1 MKLTESSSVGLCI
14 DVHSTEEPTMDIDSD
29 LTDEYVLS
37 TQLLSDGEPARCA
50 TIHSGSS
57 KNLEL
62 LSGSQGGIISKFIL
76 PDNSNDSQK
85 QNSSGGKLEIQ
96 PGGANTRH
104 PHQITAILSSSSI
117 DNFPAESSI
126 YVTGCKDGKI
136 RIMDGNSNELKEV
149 LEGHSNA
156 VTSLSWILPQNESD
170 KPWLVSGS
178 WDGTAKIW
186 DIFQDNIS
194 SICIG
199 TLAGHENTVSVAGLP
214 AESESIRKVVTVSA
228 GIAEGN
234 NIRGH
239 TVRIWTLSAGVNSN
253 EIASKIV
260 AQVSN
265 DHSGPMRDVCYDAE
279 THSIYTCSNDGTVKI
294 RSAED
299 GKCIETLSYP
309 GYDQPMLLSVCVVG
323 NGATKAVVV
332 GAEDGNV
339 AIFNIGQQN
348 QKEAQVIGHPGCVW
362 NVIPLGNTGDFV
374 SSCHDG
380 NIRIFTRRA
389 SLAASPEVLKAF
401 NDAVTEA
408 KAVRSTGPSAEEI
421 AKLPKWE
428 MNALTQGRSEGQV
441 QVFQK
446 DGKAI
451 AAQWSASS
459 GTWIEVGEV
468 TGTNE
473 NAGTLNGKQYDHILP
488 IEVDVPGGGV
498 QKLQIGYNNG
508 ENPFVTAQAF
518 IDEHMLDQNYL
529 AQIAD
534 YIRQRAGQSGPTIGM
549 GGGGTTAATSSSSGG
564 MGAPSYASAPAVPM
578 DITPTYEYLPM
589 KGYKTFETGI
599 DKKGLSKVIQKIR
612 EFNDSVSSNQLST
625 GEAAEALDSLAN
637 TLSVTNR
644 YHSSKISMSEL
655 APLHTMIRQ
664 WDAQHAFPAIDLA
677 RITVLHPDAAKNERR
692 AYWEEILGGA
702 LDLCLGLGDAAAK
715 EVAVPMLT
723 MRLIANC
730 YKGGPGAAGAAG
742 ILVDKILDC
751 AEICATSGNK
761 NVRLSVATA
770 ILNTTSYMHASSTTF
785 SSSVAMRVVDVVGTI
800 AGCGKYETEAMVR
813 SLVALGTV
821 LLLPGCGSEVKKL
834 ANERS
839 IGSMVQRVA
848 GGHGE
853 MAGAVSKE
861 IMSILSS

>member
-1 MKLTESSSVGLCI
+1 
-14 DVHSTEEPTMDIDSD
+14 MDD

-37 TQLLSDGEPARCA
+37 AQLLSDGEPARCV
-50 TIHSGSS
+50 TIHSGGGSS
-57 KNLEL
+57 SNSLSSSSLEL

-76 PDNSNDSQK
+76 PNYDSK
-85 QNSSGGKLEIQ
+85 KKSSENENGDDGSGGGGGLEIQ

-104 PHQITAILSSSSI
+104 PHQITAILSSTCLNLPTLSC
-117 DNFPAESSI
+117 I

-136 RIMDGNSNELKEV
+136 RIMDGNTHELKEV

-156 VTSLSWILPQNESD
+156 VTSLSWISPHNDQSA

-178 WDGTAKIW
+178 WDGAAKIW
-186 DIFQDNIS
+186 DIFNS
-194 SICIG
+194 SNCIG
-199 TLAGHENTVSVAGLP
+199 TLPGHENTVSVAGLP
-214 AESESIRKVVTVSA
+214 AESDSIRKVVTVSA

-239 TVRIWTLSAGVNSN
+239 TVRIWALSDNNNGTAA
-253 EIASKIV
+253 EISSKVI
-260 AQVSN
+260 AQVAN
-265 DHSGPMRDVCYDAE
+265 DHAGPMRDVCYDAD

-299 GKCIETLSYP
+299 GKCIETLVYP
-309 GYDQPMLLSVCVVG
+309 GYDQPMLLSVCVAG
-323 NGATKAVVV
+323 DSATKAVVV

-339 AIFNIGQQN
+339 AIFKIGQQ
-348 QKEAQVIGHPGCVW
+348 QQQAPQVIGHPGCVW
-362 NVIPLGNTGDFV
+362 NVTPLGTSADFV
-374 SSCHDG
+374 SACHDG
-380 NIRIFTRRA
+380 NIRIFTRCE
-389 SLAASPEVLKAF
+389 SLAASEDVLKAF

-468 TGTNE
+468 TGTNA
-473 NAGTLNGKQYDHILP
+473 NAGTLNGKQYDHVLP

-508 ENPFVTAQAF
+508 ENPFVAAQQF

-534 YIRQRAGQSGPTIGM
+534 YIRQRAGESGPTLGSTGGV
-549 GGGGTTAATSSSSGG
+549 GGGGYAGATNGSSGNG
-564 MGAPSYASAPAVPM
+564 PSYASEPAVPM
-578 DITPTYEYLPM
+578 DFSPTYDYLPM

-599 DKKGLSKVIQKIR
+599 DTKGLTKVIQKIR
-612 EFNDSVSSNQLST
+612 EFNDSVSSNQLSSNDA
-625 GEAAEALDSLAN
+625 GQALDSLAN

-644 YHSSKISMSEL
+644 YHSSTVSLAEL
-655 APLHTMIRQ
+655 TPLHTMILR
-664 WDAQHAFPAIDLA
+664 WDSKHAFPALDLA
-677 RITVLHPDAAKNERR
+677 RIAVLHPDASKGERR
-692 AYWEEILGGA
+692 AYWEEVLGGA
-702 LDLCLGLGDAAAK
+702 LDMCLGLGDAAIK

-723 MRLIANC
+723 MRLISNC
-730 YKGGPGAAGAAG
+730 YKGGPGSSGAAG
-742 ILVDKILDC
+742 TLVAKILDC
-751 AEICATSGNK
+751 AEACAASDNK

-770 ILNTTSYMHASSTTF
+770 ILNTSSYMHASSTAAF
-785 SSSVAMRVVDVVGTI
+785 PSSVASRVVDIVGTI
-800 AGCGKYETEAMVR
+800 VGCGKYESEPIVR

-821 LLLPGCGSEVKKL
+821 LLLPGACGSEVKSL
-834 ANERS
+834 AKERS
-839 IGSMVQRVA
+839 IGSMVERVA
-848 GGHGE
+848 VGHGE
-853 MAGAVSKE
+853 MASAVSKE

>member
-1 MKLTESSSVGLCI
+1 MAN
-14 DVHSTEEPTMDIDSD
+14 DND
-29 LTDEYVLS
+29 LTDDYVLS

-50 TIHSGSS
+50 TIHSGSNN
-57 KNLEL
+57 NLEL
-62 LSGSQGGIISKFIL
+62 LSGSQGGIISKFTL
-76 PDNSNDSQK
+76 PDSNDSQK
-85 QNSSGGKLEIQ
+85 QSADGSSNGGGLEIQ

-104 PHQITAILSSSSI
+104 PHQITAILSSSCLNNLPSE
-117 DNFPAESSI
+117 ASI

-136 RIMDGNSNELKEV
+136 RIMDGSTNELKEV

-156 VTSLSWILPQNESD
+156 VTSLSWILPLNESA

-186 DIFQDNIS
+186 DVFQNNNS
-194 SICIG
+194 STCIG

-214 AESESIRKVVTVSA
+214 AESDSIRKVVTVSA

-234 NIRGH
+234 SIRGH
-239 TVRIWTLSAGVNSN
+239 TVRIWTLSDNANGNNEVTSN
-253 EIASKIV
+253 IV

-279 THSIYTCSNDGTVKI
+279 THAIYTCSNDGTVKI

-299 GKCIETLSYP
+299 GKCIETLAYP

-323 NGATKAVVV
+323 SGATKAVVV

-339 AIFNIGQQN
+339 AIFRIGQQN
-348 QKEAQVIGHPGCVW
+348 QTEAQVIGHPGCVW
-362 NVIPLGNTGDFV
+362 NVIPLGSSGDFV

-473 NAGTLNGKQYDHILP
+473 NAGTLNGKQYDHVLP

-508 ENPFVTAQAF
+508 ENPFVAAQQF

-549 GGGGTTAATSSSSGG
+549 EGGGSATNGRSGMG
-564 MGAPSYASAPAVPM
+564 MGAPSYAPEPAVPM
-578 DITPTYEYLPM
+578 DITPTYDHLPM

-599 DKKGLSKVIQKIR
+599 DKKGLSKVIQKVR
-612 EFNDSVSSNQLST
+612 EFNDSVTSNQLST
-625 GEAAEALDSLAN
+625 GEAGETLDSLAN

-644 YHSSKISMSEL
+644 YHSSTISLAEL
-655 APLHTMIRQ
+655 APLHTMICQ
-664 WDAQHAFPAIDLA
+664 WDATHAFPAIDLA
-677 RITVLHPDAAKNERR
+677 RIAVLHPDAAKSDRR

-702 LDLCLGLGDAAAK
+702 LDMCLGLGDAAAT
-715 EVAVPMLT
+715 EVAIPMLT
-723 MRLIANC
+723 MRLVANC
-730 YKGGPGAAGAAG
+730 YKGGPGSAGAAG
-742 ILVDKILDC
+742 LLVNKILDC
-751 AEICATSGNK
+751 AEKCATSSNK

-770 ILNTTSYMHASSTTF
+770 ILNTSSYMHASSTITF
-785 SSSVAMRVVDVVGTI
+785 PSSTAIRVVDVVGTI

-821 LLLPGCGSEVKKL
+821 LLLPGGCGSEVKKL